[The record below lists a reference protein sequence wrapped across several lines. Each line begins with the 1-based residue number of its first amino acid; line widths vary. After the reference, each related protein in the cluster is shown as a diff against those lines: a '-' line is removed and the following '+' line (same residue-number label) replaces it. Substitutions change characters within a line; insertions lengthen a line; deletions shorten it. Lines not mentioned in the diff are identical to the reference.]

1 MAMFDDCEIIEFNSE
16 HLMIKLKN
24 GNIMEIISSSG
35 NIKIYEG
42 DETPYIKPTYEELY
56 EHWLK
61 TKDKP
66 KKKRKPEQLSGQL
79 DMFDVIDKE
88 NKDDSRRYN

>member
-35 NIKIYEG
+35 NIKVYEG
-42 DETPYIKPTYEELY
+42 DDAPCIKPTYEELY
-56 EHWLK
+56 EYWLK

-66 KKKRKPEQLSGQL
+66 KKKRKPEQLPGQL
-79 DMFDVIDKE
+79 DVFDIIDKE
-88 NKDDSRRYN
+88 NNND